1 MTRICPLCLNTR
13 PAYTEKCDCGYV
25 FDTGND
31 EITVS
36 PTVEVVRQ
44 AVTEDE
50 YKTFYEAQLEQMQLD
65 LKNLIA
71 RYGTSDWTP
80 AQRNEIQTAIKRVD
94 TAKAELAAQ
103 MQRTEDAKRHLEA
116 AKNRVEIRKI
126 NVLVNKK
133 I

>member
-13 PAYTEKCDCGYV
+13 PADEAKCDCGYT
-25 FDTGND
+25 FDTGSD

-50 YKTFYEAQLEQMQLD
+50 YRTFYEAQLERVQLE

-71 RYGTSDWTP
+71 RYGRSGWTP
-80 AQRNEIQTAIKRVD
+80 SQRDEIQAAIKKVD
-94 TAKAELAAQ
+94 TAKAELASQ
-103 MQRTEDAKRHLEA
+103 IQRTEDAKRHLDA

>member
-13 PAYTEKCDCGYV
+13 PADETRCDCGYT

-31 EITVS
+31 EVTVS

-50 YKTFYEAQLEQMQLD
+50 YRTFYEAQLERAQLE

-71 RYGTSDWTP
+71 RYGRSGWTP
-80 AQRNEIQTAIKRVD
+80 AQRDEIQAAIKKVD
-94 TAKAELAAQ
+94 TAKAELASQ
-103 MQRTEDAKRHLEA
+103 IQRTEDAKRHLDA
-116 AKNRVEIRKI
+116 AKTRVEIRKI

>member
-13 PAYTEKCDCGYV
+13 PVAETKCDCGYT

-50 YKTFYEAQLEQMQLD
+50 YRTFYEAQLERVQLE

-71 RYGTSDWTP
+71 RYGRSGWTP
-80 AQRNEIQTAIKRVD
+80 SQRDEIQAAIKKVD
-94 TAKAELAAQ
+94 TAKTDLAMQ
-103 MQRTEDAKRHLEA
+103 IQRTEDAKRHLDA